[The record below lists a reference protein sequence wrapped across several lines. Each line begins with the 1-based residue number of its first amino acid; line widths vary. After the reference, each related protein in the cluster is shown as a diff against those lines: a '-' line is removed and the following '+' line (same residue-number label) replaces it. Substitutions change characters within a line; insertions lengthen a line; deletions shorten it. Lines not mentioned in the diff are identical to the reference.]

1 MGLTLG
7 TLTASLIQAG
17 ASARLDG
24 VHGLAGWRWM
34 YIICAIITI
43 PIGILGF
50 IVLPGTPEKPNK
62 LILNEHDVA
71 VAKAR
76 LKRDGH
82 GIDPEQHSDWRI
94 YVNILR
100 SRKFW
105 LFLWLASFFW
115 NGCYNT
121 NAGGYL
127 LWLKSLGRYSTSRV
141 NELNAIAPA
150 LGIFYT
156 LLICFASDLLIGPA
170 WAITVAHTYNS
181 IGLIIQ
187 VIWTV
192 PESALWFAFSTTYSS
207 VSMSSVLYGW
217 INSELRYS
225 PVQRS
230 VALVVINTVAQS
242 TTIWTPLLVFKT
254 VEGPQFTKGYSFVL
268 ACAICTIITPHVLRY
283 AVSRNECVC
292 HYFIPSVDSFILT
305 INSKKHRDRDISEIE
320 RVVEDPE
327 AVDFTDHAK

>member
-1 MGLTLG
+1 
-7 TLTASLIQAG
+7 
-17 ASARLDG
+17 
-24 VHGLAGWRWM
+24 M

>member
-1 MGLTLG
+1 
-7 TLTASLIQAG
+7 
-17 ASARLDG
+17 
-24 VHGLAGWRWM
+24 M

-50 IVLPGTPEKPNK
+50 FVLPGTPDKPNK

-76 LKRDGH
+76 LKRNGH
-82 GIDPEQHSDWRI
+82 SIDTRHSDWKSYFR
-94 YVNILR
+94 ILR
-100 SRKFW
+100 TQKFW
-105 LFLWLASFFW
+105 LFLCLAVFFW

-121 NAGGYL
+121 NSGGYL

-170 WAITVAHTYNS
+170 WAITVAHTWNC

-187 VIWTV
+187 VIWDV

-207 VSMSSVLYGW
+207 VAMSSVLYGW

-254 VEGPQFTKGYSFVL
+254 VEGPRFTKGYSFVL
-268 ACAICTIITPHVLRY
+268 ACAICTIITPHVLRLV
-283 AVSRNECVC
+283 VSRNACVPHTFLC
-292 HYFIPSVDSFILT
+292 
-305 INSKKHRDRDISEIE
+305 
-320 RVVEDPE
+320 
-327 AVDFTDHAK
+327 

>member
-43 PIGILGF
+43 PVGILGF
-50 IVLPGTPEKPNK
+50 VVLPGTPDKPNK
-62 LILNEHDVA
+62 LILNGHDIA
-71 VAKAR
+71 IAKSR

-82 GIDPEQHSDWRI
+82 GTDTEPSDWRS
-94 YVNILR
+94 YLRILR
-100 SRKFW
+100 NRKFW
-105 LFLWLASFFW
+105 LFLWLAIFFW
-115 NGCYNT
+115 NASYNT
-121 NAGGYL
+121 NSGGYL
-127 LWLKSLGRYSTSRV
+127 LWLKSLGRYSTSRI

-150 LGIFYT
+150 LGILYT
-156 LLICFASDLLIGPA
+156 LLVCFASDLLIGPA
-170 WAITVAHTYNS
+170 WAITVAHTWNS
-181 IGLIIQ
+181 VGLIIQ
-187 VIWTV
+187 VIWKV
-192 PESALWFAFSTTYSS
+192 PESALWFAFSTTYAS

-217 INSELRYS
+217 INNELRYS

-254 VEGPQFTKGYSFVL
+254 VEGPRFTKGYSFVL
-268 ACAICTIITPHVLRY
+268 ACAICAIFIPHVFRLV
-283 AVSRNECVC
+283 VSRDAYVF
-292 HYFIPSVDSFILT
+292 HTLFLVLMHLY
-305 INSKKHRDRDISEIE
+305 
-320 RVVEDPE
+320 
-327 AVDFTDHAK
+327 